1 MNKQIIISIGREH
14 GSAGHEIAIRLAE
27 KLNFPV
33 YDKNFFDEISKE
45 KGIIIGTIRMGFG
58 HCRMALALASAAKHL
73 GYNPY
78 WMDLMAFPETP
89 ASKTIKSME
98 GWYNIGS
105 RLSQKNKW
113 FNKHIWEM

>member
-45 KGIIIGTIRMGFG
+45 K
-58 HCRMALALASAAKHL
+58 AK
-73 GYNPY
+73 G
-78 WMDLMAFPETP
+78 
-89 ASKTIKSME
+89 
-98 GWYNIGS
+98 
-105 RLSQKNKW
+105 
-113 FNKHIWEM
+113 FNKLFRNW

>member
-1 MNKQIIISIGREH
+1 
-14 GSAGHEIAIRLAE
+14 
-27 KLNFPV
+27 
-33 YDKNFFDEISKE
+33 
-45 KGIIIGTIRMGFG
+45 MGFG
-58 HCRMALALASAAKHL
+58 HCRMSLALASAAKHL

-78 WMDLMAFPETP
+78 WMDLMAFPETA

-113 FNKHIWEM
+113 FNKHIWENVTSEGGRHLSSALVIKVMFL